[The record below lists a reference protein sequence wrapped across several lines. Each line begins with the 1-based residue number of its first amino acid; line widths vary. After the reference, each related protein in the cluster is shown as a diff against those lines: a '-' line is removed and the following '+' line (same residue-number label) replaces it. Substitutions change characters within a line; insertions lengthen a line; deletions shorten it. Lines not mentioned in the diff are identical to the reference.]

1 MNPGEGAFYG
11 PKLEFVLTDAIG
23 RDWQCGT
30 HQVDFVLP
38 ERLDASFIGE
48 DGNKHRPV
56 MLHRAC
62 LGSFE
67 RFIGILLEEHSGKLP
82 LWLAPRQVVV
92 ASIVSDADEYV
103 LSTVKT
109 LKAAGIRVESDTR
122 NEKINYKVREHSV
135 AKVPIILAIGMR
147 EVEEK
152 TVSIRRLGSKI
163 SQVVDI
169 ENLVKDLKIEAT
181 PPDLVR

>member
-1 MNPGEGAFYG
+1 
-11 PKLEFVLTDAIG
+11 
-23 RDWQCGT
+23 
-30 HQVDFVLP
+30 
-38 ERLDASFIGE
+38 
-48 DGNKHRPV
+48 

-163 SQVVDI
+163 SQVVDLSLI
-169 ENLVKDLKIEAT
+169 HI
-181 PPDLVR
+181 

>member
-1 MNPGEGAFYG
+1 M
-11 PKLEFVLTDAIG
+11 
-23 RDWQCGT
+23 
-30 HQVDFVLP
+30 
-38 ERLDASFIGE
+38 
-48 DGNKHRPV
+48 
-56 MLHRAC
+56 
-62 LGSFE
+62 
-67 RFIGILLEEHSGKLP
+67 
-82 LWLAPRQVVV
+82 
-92 ASIVSDADEYV
+92 
-103 LSTVKT
+103 
-109 LKAAGIRVESDTR
+109 
-122 NEKINYKVREHSV
+122 REHSV